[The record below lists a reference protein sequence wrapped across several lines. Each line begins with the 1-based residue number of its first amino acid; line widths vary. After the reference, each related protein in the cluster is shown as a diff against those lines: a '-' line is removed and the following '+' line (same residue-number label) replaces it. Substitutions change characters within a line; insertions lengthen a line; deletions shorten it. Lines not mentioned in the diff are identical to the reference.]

1 MVKFPS
7 VVKVGVVEKM
17 DGIGSVITDG
27 GGDGVVVVVVVVVV
41 LPSVG
46 VSLPGFGLVQPGI
59 QASAG
64 SLTNAR
70 TRMRAINAMIVDDF
84 ISLPQNTNC
93 IGYLG

>member
-17 DGIGSVITDG
+17 NGVGSVLTDG
-27 GGDGVVVVVVVVVV
+27 GVDEVVAVVV

-46 VSLPGFGLVQPGI
+46 VSLPGFGLVQLGI

-64 SLTNAR
+64 LLTNAR
-70 TRMRAINAMIVDDF
+70 ARMRAINAMIVDDF
-84 ISLPQNTNC
+84 ISLPPITKC